1 MTGKGDRMGGRWRV
15 LYGEGCE
22 SARVVNGLDLNHHV
36 QSSNGFGLLDRGFP
50 RVYLLTSYFIMPF
63 CRHVT

>member
-1 MTGKGDRMGGRWRV
+1 V